1 MAQHSIEAFKLRK
14 NLIFRVGANCLKMC
28 CTNVSLIINVTV
40 GMDKSLARLII
51 VRRLDVDK
59 DRVLRFGTLDTPLSL
74 CVLL

>member
-1 MAQHSIEAFKLRK
+1 
-14 NLIFRVGANCLKMC
+14 
-28 CTNVSLIINVTV
+28 
-40 GMDKSLARLII
+40 MDKSLARLII